1 MGLNKNQELIKSVGV
16 MMWLINAL
24 DEITT
29 DPNLR
34 YIVKHDL
41 KQQLKRT
48 NKKLEEQLNILFKG
62 ADIEVHEQ
70 AQGIYNL
77 IDEILL
83 IEE

>member
-1 MGLNKNQELIKSVGV
+1 MKNQELIKSVGV

-29 DPNLR
+29 DPNLK

-48 NKKLEEQLNILFKG
+48 NKKLEEQLNVLFKG

-70 AQGIYNL
+70 AQDIYNL
-77 IDEILL
+77 IDGILL

>member
-1 MGLNKNQELIKSVGV
+1 MKNQELIKSVGV
-16 MMWLINAL
+16 MMWLVNAL

-29 DPNLR
+29 DPNLK

>member
-1 MGLNKNQELIKSVGV
+1 MKNQELIKSVGV

-77 IDEILL
+77 IDEILF

>member
-1 MGLNKNQELIKSVGV
+1 MKNQELIKSVGV

-29 DPNLR
+29 DPNLK

-48 NKKLEEQLNILFKG
+48 NKKLEEQLNVLFKG

>member
-1 MGLNKNQELIKSVGV
+1 MKNQELIKSVGV

-29 DPNLR
+29 DPNLK

-48 NKKLEEQLNILFKG
+48 NKKLEEQLNVLFKG

-83 IEE
+83 IKQ

>member
-1 MGLNKNQELIKSVGV
+1 MKNQELIKSVGV
-16 MMWLINAL
+16 MMWLVNAL

-48 NKKLEEQLNILFKG
+48 NKKLEEQLNLLFKG

>member
-1 MGLNKNQELIKSVGV
+1 MKNQELIKSVGV
-16 MMWLINAL
+16 MMWLVNAL

-83 IEE
+83 VEE

>member
-1 MGLNKNQELIKSVGV
+1 MKNQELIKSVGV
-16 MMWLINAL
+16 MMWLVNAL

-29 DPNLR
+29 DPNLK

-70 AQGIYNL
+70 AQGIYNI
-77 IDEILL
+77 IDDILL
-83 IEE
+83 VEE

>member
-1 MGLNKNQELIKSVGV
+1 MKKSEQQLVKAIGV
-16 MMWLINAL
+16 MLWLNNAL
-24 DEITT
+24 DDITT
-29 DPNLR
+29 DANLK

-41 KQQLKRT
+41 KMLLNRTNVKLEQQL
-48 NKKLEEQLNILFKG
+48 NVLLKG

-77 IDEILL
+77 IDDMLL